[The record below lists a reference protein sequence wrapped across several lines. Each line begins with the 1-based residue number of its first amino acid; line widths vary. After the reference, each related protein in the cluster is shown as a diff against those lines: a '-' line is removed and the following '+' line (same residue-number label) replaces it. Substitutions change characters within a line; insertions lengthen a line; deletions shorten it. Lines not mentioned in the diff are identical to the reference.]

1 MPRLLT
7 AVVLALALAS
17 SVYAADWPQWRGPAR
32 DGVSRDTGLLKAWP
46 KDGPPLRWK
55 ASDIGTGYSSPSI
68 VEGHV
73 YVQTTRGNDEFA
85 LVLDEKSGTKIW
97 SVSTG
102 KVLRQ
107 RVRERFG
114 A

>member
-17 SVYAADWPQWRGPAR
+17 PMYAADWPQWRGPAR

-73 YVQTTRGNDEFA
+73 YVQTTRGNDGSHGPSSNA
-85 LVLDEKSGTKIW
+85 STSSGAT
-97 SVSTG
+97 SRAARARCAAT
-102 KVLRQ
+102 LRP
-107 RVRERFG
+107 
-114 A
+114 AC